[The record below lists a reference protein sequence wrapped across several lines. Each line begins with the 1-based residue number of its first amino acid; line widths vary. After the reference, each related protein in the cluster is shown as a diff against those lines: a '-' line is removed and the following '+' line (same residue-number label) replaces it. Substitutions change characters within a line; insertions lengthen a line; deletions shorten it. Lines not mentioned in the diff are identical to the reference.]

1 MTGLSI
7 LCIVFVLC
15 FQGSSSQ
22 DSTPSWSE
30 ILEHTGGLSGNVGG
44 LHTWP
49 SGSNLGG
56 YLHGD
61 LRNPNIIDGGGI
73 RGRYQTDRF
82 NFGGDANVRF
92 PYGRR
97 PSYGVE
103 AYGGVDFGRDRSWNL
118 GGRGFARGQFGS
130 RPSDY
135 GFGVTLTKKFGR
147 RRRSISCISQC
158 SKVCGQSTRCKRR
171 CLSHACAI

>member
-1 MTGLSI
+1 MSRLSI

-22 DSTPSWSE
+22 TPNWSR
-30 ILEHTGGLSGNVGG
+30 ILEHTGDLSGNVGG
-44 LHTWP
+44 LRTWP

-61 LRNPNIIDGGGI
+61 LTNPNIIDG
-73 RGRYQTDRF
+73 
-82 NFGGDANVRF
+82 
-92 PYGRR
+92 
-97 PSYGVE
+97 VE
-103 AYGGVDFGRDRSWNL
+103 AYGGADFGRDRSWNI

-130 RPSDY
+130 RPNDY

-147 RRRSISCISQC
+147 RRRSISCLVQC
-158 SKVCGQSTRCKRR
+158 STLCGRSARCKRR
-171 CLSHACAI
+171 CLGRTCAN